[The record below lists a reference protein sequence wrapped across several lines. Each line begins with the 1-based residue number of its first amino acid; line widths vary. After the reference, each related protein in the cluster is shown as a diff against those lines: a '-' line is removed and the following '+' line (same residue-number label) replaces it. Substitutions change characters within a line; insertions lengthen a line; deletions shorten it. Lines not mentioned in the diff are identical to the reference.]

1 MTADNT
7 ALNALPSIGDFI
19 REHGLN
25 AKKSLGQNFLLDLN
39 LTCKI
44 ARTAAPL
51 NVGTVIEIG
60 PGPAG
65 LTRALLLEGA
75 NTVIAIEKDPRC
87 ATALRHV
94 VEASEGRL
102 TVLEGDAT
110 KMDITTLGTPPHQI
124 VANLPY
130 NVGTMLLIDWLH
142 NAHQFTQ
149 MTLMFQR
156 EVAERI
162 TATVGDKA
170 YGRLSIL
177 CNFICHTDIA
187 FVLPARAFTPPPKV
201 DSAIV
206 TLIPRDKK
214 PYEADLDDLETVTQH
229 AFGQRRKM
237 LRQSLKGLGVD
248 TTQLLQQ
255 AGLDP
260 TLRAENVDLQG
271 FCSLARALQEINP

>member
-1 MTADNT
+1 MTDNN
-7 ALNALPSIGDFI
+7 ALNNLPSIGDFI

-39 LTCKI
+39 LTRKI
-44 ARTAAPL
+44 AKQAAPL
-51 NVGTVIEIG
+51 DNGTVIEIG

-75 NTVIAIEKDPRC
+75 ETVIAIEKDPRC
-87 ATALRHV
+87 VGALNQV
-94 VEASEGRL
+94 IDASNGRL
-102 TVLEGDAT
+102 TVIEGDAT
-110 KMDITTLGTPPHQI
+110 DIDITTLGTPPRQI

-130 NVGTMLLIDWLH
+130 NVGTLLLIDWLH
-142 NAHQFTQ
+142 NAHHYTQF
-149 MTLMFQR
+149 TLMFQR

-162 TATVGDKA
+162 TATAGDKA

-177 CNFICHTDIA
+177 CNFICHTEMA
-187 FVLPARAFTPPPKV
+187 MTLPARAFTPPPKV

-206 TLIPRDKK
+206 TLIPRTEK
-214 PYEADLDDLETVTQH
+214 PYEADLHYLEQVTQH

-248 TTQLLQQ
+248 PLELL
-255 AGLDP
+255 AIADIDP
-260 TLRAENVDLQG
+260 TLRAENIDLQG
-271 FCSLARALQEINP
+271 FCALAQTLKKMT